1 MPAYNNSAESRKEK
15 KSGNLRTL
23 YLHVGIYK
31 TGTTSLQGL
40 LTGCA
45 DDLQRLD
52 VLYPLSGRNS
62 DHTDLAC
69 CRFAHHNLAWQIGG
83 DPRFAA
89 RRGTTEDLRTE
100 IATHPGN
107 VVVSSED
114 FIAAALKPERFSNFL
129 AGLQQVG
136 FAVIIVIAVR
146 EQADFLFSLYS
157 ELVCRHQF
165 SIDFSH
171 YLSEAINS
179 QEVTYRHWRFP
190 LDYGGLLEHLKAY
203 GVEVR
208 TLAYNQEARAGG
220 WAASWLTCLDLD
232 SSQLP
237 PPPQLN
243 PSIIESMLTAAEQI
257 KPRLP
262 RYRTDEMEALQ
273 RAFKPWSAALQRW
286 SPTWVNGQLQLF

>member
-1 MPAYNNSAESRKEK
+1 M
-15 KSGNLRTL
+15 
-23 YLHVGIYK
+23 
-31 TGTTSLQGL
+31 
-40 LTGCA
+40 
-45 DDLQRLD
+45 
-52 VLYPLSGRNS
+52 
-62 DHTDLAC
+62 
-69 CRFAHHNLAWQIGG
+69 
-83 DPRFAA
+83 
-89 RRGTTEDLRTE
+89 
-100 IATHPGN
+100 
-107 VVVSSED
+107 VSSEG

-136 FAVIIVIAVR
+136 FAVVIVIAVR

-165 SIDFSH
+165 SLDFNH
-171 YLSEAINS
+171 YLGEAINS

-190 LDYGGLLEHLKAY
+190 LDYAGLLEHLKAY

-220 WAASWLTCLDLD
+220 WAASWLACLDLD

-243 PSIIESMLTAAEQI
+243 PSISAWELVRSLHRNQHGLITCSIESMLTAAEQI

-273 RAFKPWSAALQRW
+273 RAFKPCNAALKRDWGVCLECCPATLEPNLGEWTASTLLSQDFQTLLRTMADRDWTSRTQQR
-286 SPTWVNGQLQLF
+286 LQALWKRRASR